1 MLKHPLLILLTACS
15 GLFAFGCAP
24 RSSES
29 DTAQVQT
36 LEINTFAL
44 INEEITNTIAQQMQS
59 KCTYLFATQNNDA
72 NSCNRAAEQMAKFL
86 DFNYIRRSDGQGA
99 FVFMQRRLTEM
110 LADRAVLEFIGK
122 LTVAAED
129 ALYLNRKLDLWDFTL
144 RNSNNR
150 VDVATER
157 LAVLV
162 QDGAETA
169 AQIKYLLV
177 AQHPQ
182 ALQLAQMIST
192 LEEALKQQKATAY
205 PGHVGLKRTALYH
218 YYVPR
223 YLAQK
228 LERAGTDPLM
238 AARLPFMF
246 NTSYEMHQIQKAQ
259 NPHLTLNHK
268 PVRATA
274 DTSPELKRFLAKWN
288 SYDEL
293 YSDLLDHLG
302 APFEAFDSRGQD
314 TNMEDLFLGYV
325 GALDGVSGA
334 RPANLSFAGFSER
347 FPLDPKSVLKSK

>member
-1 MLKHPLLILLTACS
+1 MLKQPLLVLTAACS
-15 GLFAFGCAP
+15 SLFAFGCAP
-24 RSSES
+24 RTSASEP
-29 DTAQVQT
+29 TQVQS
-36 LEINTFAL
+36 LQVKSFAL
-44 INEEITNTIAQQMQS
+44 INEEITNTIAQQMQL
-59 KCTYLFATQNNDA
+59 KCNSLFATESGSLQQ
-72 NSCNRAAEQMAKFL
+72 CNRAATQMAQFL

-99 FVFMQRRLTEM
+99 FVFMQRRLNEM
-110 LADRAVLEFIGK
+110 LTDRTELEFISK
-122 LTVAAED
+122 LTIAAED
-129 ALYLNRKLDLWDFTL
+129 ALYLNKKLDLWEFTL

-192 LEEALKQQKATAY
+192 LEEALKQGKASAY
-205 PGHVGLKRTALYH
+205 PAHVGLSRTALYH

-228 LERAGTDPLM
+228 LNKAGTEAAM

-246 NTSYEMHQIQKAQ
+246 NSSYEMHQIQKAQ

-274 DTSPELKRFLAKWN
+274 DASPELKRFLAKWN

-302 APFEAFDSRGQD
+302 APFEAFDARGQD

-325 GALDGVSGA
+325 GCLDGVAGA
-334 RPANLSFAGFSER
+334 RPTNLNFAGFSER
-347 FPLDPKSVLKSK
+347 FSLDPKAILKYK

>member
-1 MLKHPLLILLTACS
+1 MLKQQLLVLTAACS
-15 GLFAFGCAP
+15 SLFAFGCAP
-24 RSSES
+24 RTSASEA
-29 DTAQVQT
+29 TQVQS
-36 LEINTFAL
+36 LQVKSFDL
-44 INEEITNTIAQQMQS
+44 INEEITNTIAQQMQL
-59 KCTYLFATQNNDA
+59 KCTSLFGAQKR
-72 NSCNRAAEQMAKFL
+72 SLQQCNRAATQMAQFL
-86 DFNYIRRSDGQGA
+86 DFNYIRRSDSQSA
-99 FVFMQRRLTEM
+99 FVFMHRRLNEM
-110 LADRAVLEFIGK
+110 LSDRTVLEFVSN

-129 ALYLNRKLDLWDFTL
+129 ALYLNKKLDLWEFTL

-150 VDVATER
+150 ADIATER

-192 LEEALKQQKATAY
+192 LEEALKQGKASAY
-205 PGHVGLKRTALYH
+205 PAHVGLSRTALYH

-228 LERAGTDPLM
+228 LQNAGAEAQM

-246 NTSYEMHQIQKAQ
+246 NSSYEMHQIQKAQ
-259 NPHLTLNHK
+259 SPNLALNHK
-268 PVRATA
+268 PVRTSE
-274 DTSPELKRFLAKWN
+274 TLSPELKRFVNKWN

-302 APFEAFDSRGQD
+302 APFESFDPAGQR
-314 TNMEDLFLGYV
+314 TNMEDLYLGYV
-325 GALDGVSGA
+325 GGLDGGSGGRA
-334 RPANLSFAGFSER
+334 VPVNFNGFLER
-347 FPLDPKSVLKSK
+347 FPVAPSSFMVSK